1 MFRPMRRSRQQLNDE
16 ETLAVLAKGK
26 TGVLGVIGEQGYP
39 YTIPINYVYAD
50 GKIYLHGAKTGH
62 KQDAIQS
69 CDKVSFCVIE
79 KDDVVAEELT
89 TYFRSIV
96 LFGRA
101 RKLQEEQEIFHAAEV
116 LGLKYYSDKKSV
128 EKEIKQ
134 EWNALSCIE
143 ITIEQMTGKESIELT
158 RARVL

>member
-1 MFRPMRRSRQQLNDE
+1 MFRPMRRSRQQLSNE
-16 ETLAVLAKGK
+16 ETLAILAKGK
-26 TGVLGVIGEQGYP
+26 TGVLGVIGEHGYP

-101 RKLQEEQEIFHAAEV
+101 RKLEEEQEIFHAAEV

-143 ITIEQMTGKESIELT
+143 ITIEQITGKESIELT

>member
-1 MFRPMRRSRQQLNDE
+1 MVQFR
-16 ETLAVLAKGK
+16 VK
-26 TGVLGVIGEQGYP
+26 
-39 YTIPINYVYAD
+39 PINYVYAD

-101 RKLQEEQEIFHAAEV
+101 KKLEEEQEIFHAAEV

-158 RARVL
+158 RTRVL